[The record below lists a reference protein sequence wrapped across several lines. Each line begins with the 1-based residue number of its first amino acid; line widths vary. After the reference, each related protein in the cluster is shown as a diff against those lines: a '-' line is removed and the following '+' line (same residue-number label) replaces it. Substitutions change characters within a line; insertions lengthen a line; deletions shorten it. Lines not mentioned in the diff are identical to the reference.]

1 MRSNRR
7 ISSMVLLHSRYNG
20 RRSGKPR
27 DENAR
32 GGGIPSPPRVRVWSP
47 SLGDQVVHIVEVTV
61 SGGESEPVL
70 PGRCRDPDVIFG
82 NRAPL
87 SQESVSDDTVVPRR
101 LVIAYEHRKNAP
113 QALETL

>member
-32 GGGIPSPPRVRVWSP
+32 GGGIPSQPRVRVWSP
-47 SLGDQVVHIVEVTV
+47 RLGDQAVHIVEVTV

-70 PGRCRDPDVIFG
+70 PGRRRDPDVIFR
-82 NRAPL
+82 NRAAL
-87 SQESVSDDTVVPRR
+87 SQESVPVVAGVTRR
-101 LVIAYEHRKNAP
+101 LVITNEHRKNAP
-113 QALETL
+113 